1 MDQVTRF
8 VGVDVSKAQ
17 LDAHLLP
24 DDRALAV
31 ANDQAGLH
39 ALVALLAGGP
49 STLVVLEATGG
60 LQERAAAALA
70 AAALAAAGFAVAV
83 VNPRQVRDFARATG
97 KLAKTD
103 RLDAA
108 VIARFAQAVRPAP
121 RPLADPERQ
130 ALVERVGR
138 RRQLVEMRAIEK
150 ARRSQLATGLH
161 PRLDQH
167 IAWLSEATAELDR
180 DIGKMVRA
188 SSVGRVE
195 DELLDGVPGLG
206 PITRATLLAKLPELG
221 TLDRRKIASLVGVA
235 PLNRDSGT
243 LRGRRTICGG
253 RAEVRRTLY
262 MATVAAIR
270 CHPTIQAFHQKL
282 TARGKPAK
290 VAITACMRKLRTIL
304 NAILRDRTSCPAS
317 PRRHSR
323 SPATGGRGGARHTAI
338 SSLSRAAGEGRG
350 GGSWSARNPPEP
362 MPYG

>member
-31 ANDQAGLH
+31 PNDQAGLH
-39 ALVALLAGGP
+39 ALVAQLAGGP

-60 LQERAAAALA
+60 LQERA

-103 RLDAA
+103 HRLDAA

-167 IAWLSEATAELDR
+167 IAWLSEAIAELDR

-188 SSVGRVE
+188 SSVWRVE

-262 MATVAAIR
+262 MATVTAIR

-290 VAITACMRKLRTIL
+290 VAITACMRKLLTIL

-317 PRRHSR
+317 P
-323 SPATGGRGGARHTAI
+323 
-338 SSLSRAAGEGRG
+338 
-350 GGSWSARNPPEP
+350 
-362 MPYG
+362 